1 MTAIGAVKATR
12 PAMPPVRPAMAT
24 LPISAPDPFAK
35 PSPTGR
41 DLVFTTKG
49 E

>member
-1 MTAIGAVKATR
+1 MTAIHAVKAAS
-12 PAMPPVRPAMAT
+12 PAMPPARPAMAP
-24 LPISAPDPFAK
+24 LPISAPDPFAT
-35 PSPTGR
+35 PSRTGR